1 MPMYRRVWSVDFC
14 DHTLSTDAYAHE
26 MQNKSMAA
34 NPVNVIALA
43 PPLIILKDEIDEG
56 VAIMDIA
63 LEAADAHTE

>member
-1 MPMYRRVWSVDFC
+1 
-14 DHTLSTDAYAHE
+14 

-43 PPLIILKDEIDEG
+43 PPLIISKDEIDEG

-63 LEAADAHTE
+63 LEAVDAHTE

>member
-1 MPMYRRVWSVDFC
+1 MRHSYKSLTWPSGPGFRHS
-14 DHTLSTDAYAHE
+14 
-26 MQNKSMAA
+26 NKSMAA

-43 PPLIILKDEIDEG
+43 PPLIVSTDEIDEG

>member
-34 NPVNVIALA
+34 NLLNVIALA
-43 PPLIILKDEIDEG
+43 APLIISKDEIDKG
-56 VAIMDIA
+56 VA
-63 LEAADAHTE
+63 